1 MLPQSFDAPAN
12 HKRMLR
18 SVAEVSGGNPRP
30 RLAYDFNSVFPRR
43 MQREQPVSMLRLRK
57 RMTTLRLKKSG
68 NAEEAD
74 PVVADSD
81 SAAAAADAEKR
92 MSMMRLKKP
101 SMMRLRRLP
110 KNRSVS
116 MLRLKKAMTQLRLK
130 RDPFEI
136 DDAEEEEAEEGEKA
150 GRGGEDVPACVWIKG
165 VCVALDEV
173 SGKLE
178 TCQ

>member
-1 MLPQSFDAPAN
+1 
-12 HKRMLR
+12 
-18 SVAEVSGGNPRP
+18 
-30 RLAYDFNSVFPRR
+30 
-43 MQREQPVSMLRLRK
+43 
-57 RMTTLRLKKSG
+57 MTTLRLKKSG

-136 DDAEEEEAEEGEKA
+136 DDAEEEEADADGDEREA

-173 SGKLE
+173 SGNVSMKNNIRKIYISSKSVVSWRTRSREILLLQIQDGAPRSLAFDVV
-178 TCQ
+178 TRRNGGS